1 MSERV
6 NECMEYIMN
15 IFILFCERKGGN
27 FGSLPR
33 NGEASSLL
41 PVVTR
46 SLEGFGK
53 QRDGLGLGDS
63 LGAEWV
69 GE

>member
-1 MSERV
+1 MQDLIR
-6 NECMEYIMN
+6 
-15 IFILFCERKGGN
+15 F
-27 FGSLPR
+27 LP
-33 NGEASSLL
+33 GYGKASSLL

-63 LGAEWV
+63 LGAKWV